1 MMVSAWYWDFRK
13 NGLLFVA
20 YEGESLVKYLCSHMA
35 HYKLGWAGWCER
47 HCLCSV
53 FAFEVFH
60 SRLMARWGR
69 GRGEPWA
76 CVCLH
81 IRGSCGHI
89 CQIPAFWL
97 TSAWR
102 GGLQPPASYA
112 YGLTRFYEIYTDERR
127 ARRGCG
133 ERRNNRNFSISRNW
147 INLPEMFKW
156 INKHQ
161 PAPHKTGKLNSP
173 FTRTGRGVLCLGGGA
188 WHLGHYTL
196 HVLHKGI
203 RAANDPSVSFHNHR
217 VFSWLKA
224 TSSAFTF

>member
-1 MMVSAWYWDFRK
+1 MIVSAWYWYFRK
-13 NGLLFVA
+13 NGLFFLAHV
-20 YEGESLVKYLCSHMA
+20 GESLVEYLCSHMA

-76 CVCLH
+76 CLCLYPWQLWP
-81 IRGSCGHI
+81 ICAIFLPFGSYLLEGEGCS
-89 CQIPAFWL
+89 P
-97 TSAWR
+97 
-102 GGLQPPASYA
+102 QPLASYA

-173 FTRTGRGVLCLGGGA
+173 FTRTGRGPLSGRRGVTPR
-188 WHLGHYTL
+188 TL
-196 HVLHKGI
+196 HITCG
-203 RAANDPSVSFHNHR
+203 
-217 VFSWLKA
+217 
-224 TSSAFTF
+224 T